1 MLSPRRYFSRI
12 LVNKGNKLV
21 GVLGNGLNF
30 VGYIERRVDFFFWVR
45 EEGWKFVFFFF
56 SECATF
62 FLSFIPI
69 QVKNLVDFLRLI
81 KWSAGEVK
89 SY

>member
-30 VGYIERRVDFFFWVR
+30 VGYIERRVDFFLGQGRRVEIR
-45 EEGWKFVFFFF
+45 LFFF